1 MKTVIFY
8 IVLSVWS
15 ASSVCYANDDTNLQQ
30 RVSALEAELAK
41 LKAKPVL
48 TKVDGGLR
56 AQTADGSSKFRFA
69 GRVQADYLLIGIIKW
84 RLILQREEAYV
95 LPRAM

>member
-30 RVSALEAELAK
+30 RVSAL
-41 LKAKPVL
+41 
-48 TKVDGGLR
+48 
-56 AQTADGSSKFRFA
+56 
-69 GRVQADYLLIGIIKW
+69 
-84 RLILQREEAYV
+84 
-95 LPRAM
+95 